1 MMNARRTLIVVVALT
16 LTLAACSK
24 AAPTG
29 GASGGKA
36 TNGSKPAT
44 LTVWLMTGEIDDKT
58 YGAVNT
64 AFQAAHPG
72 VTVNVQI
79 QQWDGIGAKITA
91 ALGSNAPPDILEI
104 GNTDVPEFAAAGGL
118 FDLTGQKA
126 TIAKGAQWLT
136 GLEAP
141 ATVDGKLYGV
151 PLLAG
156 DRVVLYNKD
165 MFAKAG
171 VSAPTSLNELI
182 QAGAKLK
189 TIFSNVPNF
198 SPLYF
203 PGKYWYAA
211 IPLIWDAGGEI
222 ATNEGG
228 TWKGALE
235 SPASIQGLQRFQQLQ
250 NSLSTPASRGIDTND
265 PDQDTVI
272 ASEKAAM
279 IIGGGWEL
287 GVIEKDNP
295 KLQGKI
301 GAFAFPSATPGQS
314 APVFLGGSDIAVA
327 AGSANS
333 ALAVDWIT
341 MMTSSQYQTL
351 MYQND
356 GLMPNATGLLGV
368 AASNPIQQVFFDA
381 AKNSHGTPASP
392 GWATIEADA
401 TMEGFFASIATGQQS
416 IAEAAASTD
425 AHLNEA
431 LNQG

>member
-141 ATVDGKLYGV
+141 ATVDG
-151 PLLAG
+151 
-156 DRVVLYNKD
+156 
-165 MFAKAG
+165 
-171 VSAPTSLNELI
+171 
-182 QAGAKLK
+182 
-189 TIFSNVPNF
+189 
-198 SPLYF
+198 
-203 PGKYWYAA
+203 
-211 IPLIWDAGGEI
+211 
-222 ATNEGG
+222 

-301 GAFAFPSATPGQS
+301 GAFAFP
-314 APVFLGGSDIAVA
+314 
-327 AGSANS
+327 
-333 ALAVDWIT
+333 
-341 MMTSSQYQTL
+341 
-351 MYQND
+351 
-356 GLMPNATGLLGV
+356 
-368 AASNPIQQVFFDA
+368 
-381 AKNSHGTPASP
+381 
-392 GWATIEADA
+392 
-401 TMEGFFASIATGQQS
+401 
-416 IAEAAASTD
+416 
-425 AHLNEA
+425 
-431 LNQG
+431 